1 MERSEYVW
9 LQILVQAMRK
19 YLEFCPEHHISFS
32 EKQEQI
38 QSSIND
44 DPTEDTKTIIL
55 PNLAASNMQLVQA
68 MHGAPYRILYG
79 ADNHPDEPC

>member
-1 MERSEYVW
+1 MFFFERSEYVW

-38 QSSIND
+38 QSSFNHFYKVHIK
-44 DPTEDTKTIIL
+44 KTVIL
-55 PNLAASNMQLVQA
+55 PKLAASNMQLVQA
-68 MHGAPYRILYG
+68 MRHI
-79 ADNHPDEPC
+79 